1 MSLIEI
7 ARLSAAQQ
15 AQLGPYGQ
23 RWAGLRA
30 STAAGDRKAAE
41 AGVVTAYAAAGL
53 PPPRDIVWAGGPAA
67 IARAD
72 PLAAGVELRVDVPA
86 EPLPLAR
93 WRTGFRVQKPPR
105 VSTVWL

>member
-23 RWAGLRA
+23 RWASLRA

-41 AGVVTAYAAAGL
+41 AGVVTAYAVINGMSV
-53 PPPRDIVWAGGPAA
+53 PPHNGTGITVMDKDNVD
-67 IARAD
+67 D
-72 PLAAGVELRVDVPA
+72 PEVAKFIYSE
-86 EPLPLAR
+86 
-93 WRTGFRVQKPPR
+93 
-105 VSTVWL
+105 